1 MKRNAFLLC
10 LVCLVMGMMTS
21 CSDSGSKT
29 DNPFIIE
36 PPYEPMFQFD
46 EQGVPFRFEHPNLS
60 PEMQQDL
67 KKEAIGYGWKWM
79 QTHEILA
86 DGHVEPKGYYE
97 DLVGV
102 GPSHYYI
109 KSDTEL
115 IEYFFADHIPASA
128 FLSRGFTMDAVTGTL
143 SDGDNPLGIRPWT
156 FFLRVWSI
164 YQLDGRWYMTTIE
177 PLGRRSDGN
186 GGLKMVWG
194 CSQYYRM
201 NDAELKKI
209 QETHTFDYSQV
220 N

>member
-1 MKRNAFLLC
+1 MKRNAILLC

-46 EQGVPFRFEHPNLS
+46 EQGVPYRFPNLS

-67 KKEAIGYGWKWM
+67 KKEAIGYGWMWM
-79 QTHEILA
+79 QTNEIQD
-86 DGHVEPKGYYE
+86 DGHVNPKGFYE
-97 DLVGV
+97 DMVGA
-102 GPSHYYI
+102 GPSSYYI
-109 KSDTEL
+109 KSDKEI

-128 FLSRGFTMDAVTGTL
+128 FWSRGFTMDAVTGTL
-143 SDGDNPLGIRPWT
+143 SDGNNPEGAYPWT

-164 YQLDGRWYMTTIE
+164 YQLNGRWYMTTIE

-186 GGLKMVWG
+186 GELKMVWG

-201 NDAELKKI
+201 SDAELKKM
-209 QETHTFDYSQV
+209 QETHPYDYSQV